1 MSSIKIQRISSELL
15 RHLSNII
22 FEEVDNEMLKSV
34 TLMEARVTSD
44 LSMARVYYTYIGDYD
59 RKEMAEEL
67 KDRCER
73 VLANHGLAQILL
85 PTTKGCFFGNYEYND
100 IYFEEVKGVLD
111 ELNNTIIPLYK
122 ALDEDEYIEFS
133 ISY

>member
-1 MSSIKIQRISSELL
+1 MGLDIYFSRIK
-15 RHLSNII
+15 
-22 FEEVDNEMLKSV
+22 K
-34 TLMEARVTSD
+34 TSD
-44 LSMARVYYTYIGDYD
+44 DLVYFRKVNFLVGFVEEQTQDYVPNLQGIEFT
-59 RKEMAEEL
+59 KEMAEEL

-100 IYFEEVKGVLD
+100 IYFKEVKGVLD
-111 ELNNTIIPLYK
+111 ELNNTIIPLYED
-122 ALDEDEYIEFS
+122 LDEDEYVEFA

>member
-1 MSSIKIQRISSELL
+1 MGLDIYFSRIKKISDDLAYFRKVNFL
-15 RHLSNII
+15 VG
-22 FEEVDNEMLKSV
+22 FVEEQ
-34 TLMEARVTSD
+34 TQ
-44 LSMARVYYTYIGDYD
+44 DYVPNLQGIEFT
-59 RKEMAEEL
+59 KEMAEAL
-67 KDRCER
+67 KDRCEL

-111 ELNNTIIPLYK
+111 ELNNTIIPLYED
-122 ALDEDEYIEFS
+122 LDEDEYVEFS

>member
-1 MSSIKIQRISSELL
+1 MGLDIYFSRIKKTSNDLVYLRKVNFLVGFVEEKTQHYISNL
-15 RHLSNII
+15 RGIE
-22 FEEVDNEMLKSV
+22 F
-34 TLMEARVTSD
+34 T
-44 LSMARVYYTYIGDYD
+44 
-59 RKEMAEEL
+59 KEMAEEL

-111 ELNNTIIPLYK
+111 ELNNTIIPLYED
-122 ALDEDEYIEFS
+122 LDEDEYVEFA